1 MSRKILIIS
10 QYFDPEP
17 NILKGLGFA
26 KFLKKNNYDVE
37 VVTTFPSYPI
47 GKFYPGFTPKIIEK
61 KYVDEILVTRLLSY
75 PSHDNSVLRR
85 SLTYASFAFSAFIYC
100 LFFMKKKNIIYA
112 YHPPIST
119 GVIAV
124 FINIL
129 RKIPVVYD
137 IQDLWPDT
145 LCATNIIKYKF
156 IIRFINIFCNFVYR
170 NVDHIVV
177 LSKGFKKILIK
188 RKVNLKKI
196 SVIYNWADEEKLK
209 FEKNNNTNDRFDTTK
224 FNITYA
230 GNIGNAQELNVILKT
245 ANLLKKRIQKYFLI

>member
-85 SLTYASFAFSAFIYC
+85 SLTMLRL
-100 LFFMKKKNIIYA
+100 LF
-112 YHPPIST
+112 PPLYT
-119 GVIAV
+119 V
-124 FINIL
+124 
-129 RKIPVVYD
+129 
-137 IQDLWPDT
+137 
-145 LCATNIIKYKF
+145 
-156 IIRFINIFCNFVYR
+156 
-170 NVDHIVV
+170 
-177 LSKGFKKILIK
+177 
-188 RKVNLKKI
+188 
-196 SVIYNWADEEKLK
+196 
-209 FEKNNNTNDRFDTTK
+209 
-224 FNITYA
+224 
-230 GNIGNAQELNVILKT
+230 
-245 ANLLKKRIQKYFLI
+245 YFL